1 MLRNPSVT
9 SWGYIVIDD
18 KDSPVLLRRG
28 IWVDG
33 EILNM
38 LLGGTPESM
47 TVSSWIRFL
56 LGGHIVVGDEIAL
69 LLLFLEHSA
78 LLINPHHYKV
88 LPG

>member
-9 SWGYIVIDD
+9 SWGYNIIDD

-28 IWVDG
+28 IQVDG
-33 EILNM
+33 EILNI

-47 TVSSWIRFL
+47 TVSSWICFL

-69 LLLFLEHSA
+69 LLLFFRT
-78 LLINPHHYKV
+78 
-88 LPG
+88 